1 MIAVIG
7 APVDRNLEF
16 DVHTN
21 RQQVQWD
28 PCQLHPLSMSSS
40 DRQVSLPSQG
50 HGIWHVQCS
59 HGLH

>member
-28 PCQLHPLSMSSS
+28 PCQLHPLSMSSR
-40 DRQVSLPSQG
+40 DRQVPLPCHYYLLISKSSK
-50 HGIWHVQCS
+50 H
-59 HGLH
+59 L